1 MRRAG
6 QRSEW
11 KERKEVSRI
20 VMSEEGQKREEK
32 DQIISKNNRKEQG
45 EGQRGRSKNKDMNR
59 RAEMRSEGYI

>member
-1 MRRAG
+1 MRRSG